1 MGVKSAMAMVHAT
14 QVAHAQGTACAI
26 PAMME
31 WMLLASGRATIAPP
45 VQARSLRITG
55 WEAMGLADQI
65 LSISPVPSV
74 QEEETATGMEHVP
87 VAGLE
92 MAPAHATLDGSLTLL
107 GAAAS
112 QCVPTAKRQSFA
124 WNYRLRMRMDA
135 VSGVTSVR
143 KEVFVK
149 ATPTSLPRLGGG
161 LRQ

>member
-1 MGVKSAMAMVHAT
+1 
-14 QVAHAQGTACAI
+14 
-26 PAMME
+26 
-31 WMLLASGRATIAPP
+31 
-45 VQARSLRITG
+45 
-55 WEAMGLADQI
+55 
-65 LSISPVPSV
+65 
-74 QEEETATGMEHVP
+74 MEHVP
-87 VAGLE
+87 VVGLE
-92 MAPAHATLDGSLTLL
+92 MAPAHATLDGSLTLM
-107 GAAAS
+107 GVAAS